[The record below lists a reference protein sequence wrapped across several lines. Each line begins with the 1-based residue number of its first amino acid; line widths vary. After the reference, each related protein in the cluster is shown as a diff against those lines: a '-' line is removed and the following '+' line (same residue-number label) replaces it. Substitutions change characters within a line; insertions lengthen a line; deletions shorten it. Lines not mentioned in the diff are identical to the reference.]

1 MEDKILVSRKTLA
14 LRWDFDSAQ
23 SIQNYEER
31 GIITRNPNFDTP
43 RYYMEEVLK
52 IEALREINPLSPLER
67 KRLENKI
74 SKLEMEVASL
84 KDKLSNIKLLVV

>member
-14 LRWDFDSAQ
+14 SRWDFDSAQ

-31 GIITRNPNFDTP
+31 GIITRNPNFETP
-43 RYYMEEVLK
+43 RYYMEEVLQV
-52 IEALREINPLSPLER
+52 EALREINPLSPLER

-84 KDKLSNIKLLVV
+84 RDKLSNIKLLVV